1 MCNKIEET
9 FMAFWGSTN
18 QGRANEPEGFYVRT
32 ENAFKE
38 NSFIFKKRGI
48 LPSFFFVILKLFLN
62 FVPEFRYC

>member
-9 FMAFWGSTN
+9 FMALLGCTN
-18 QGRANEPEGFYVRT
+18 QGRANEPEGFYVKV

-48 LPSFFFVILKLFLN
+48 LPRALKKS
-62 FVPEFRYC
+62 P